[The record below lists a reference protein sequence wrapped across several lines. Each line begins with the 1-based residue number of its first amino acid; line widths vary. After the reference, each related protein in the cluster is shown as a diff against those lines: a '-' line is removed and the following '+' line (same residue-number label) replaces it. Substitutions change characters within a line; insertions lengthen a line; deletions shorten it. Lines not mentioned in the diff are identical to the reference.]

1 MNRIHAFL
9 ELVVQQGGSD
19 LHLVAGEPPRIR
31 IHGEIQGVRFR
42 NLTADDMDIM
52 LREIMNERQT
62 RQLETERAVDFAYEV
77 PDLGRFRANAYRHH
91 HGAAIVLRV
100 VPTTVRSI
108 DDLDLP
114 DAVRALLR
122 QPSGMTLVTGPTG
135 SGKSTTLAAMLD
147 FVNQTRKGH
156 IITIEDP
163 IEFRH
168 TYKKSVVTQREVGLH
183 APSFGE
189 CLRNAM
195 HADPDVILVGEMRD
209 LETMSLALTAA
220 ETGVQVMGS
229 LHTNGAVRT
238 IDRIIN
244 VFPSDRQDLVRA
256 TLAESLRLVV
266 SQQLVQNV
274 EGNGRIAVTEVLA
287 NNSAASSMIRVGK
300 TSQLQSV
307 IQSGSKYG
315 MRGMDAQLRLLVK
328 AGKITEDTA
337 YRHAIDK
344 TSFQKPA
351 SSSAAA

>member
-1 MNRIHAFL
+1 MKRIHAFL

-31 IHGEIQGVRFR
+31 IHGEIQAVRFR
-42 NLTADDMDIM
+42 DLTADDMDIM
-52 LREIMNERQT
+52 IHEIMSDRQS
-62 RQLETERAVDFAYEV
+62 RQLETEKAVDFAYEV
-77 PDLGRFRANAYRHH
+77 PELGRFRANAYQHQ
-91 HGAAIVLRV
+91 HGLAIVLRV
-100 VPTTVRSI
+100 VPTTVRSL

-114 DAVRALLR
+114 EAISALLR
-122 QPSGMTLVTGPTG
+122 QPSGMSLVTGPTG

-147 FVNQTRKGH
+147 FVNQTRSGH

-168 TYKKSVVTQREVGLH
+168 EYKKSVVTQREIGLH

-195 HADPDVILVGEMRD
+195 HEDPDLILVGEMRD

-229 LHTNGAVRT
+229 LHTNGAIRT

-244 VFPSDRQDLVRA
+244 VFPAERQDLIRA
-256 TLAESLRLVV
+256 ILAESLRLVV
-266 SQQLVQNV
+266 SQQLVQNI
-274 EGNGRIAVTEVLA
+274 EGNGRIAVTEILV
-287 NNSAASSMIRVGK
+287 NNSASSSMIRSGK

-307 IQSGSKYG
+307 IQSGGKFG
-315 MRGMDAQLRLLVK
+315 MRGMDAQLRALLQE
-328 AGKITEDTA
+328 GRITEETA

-344 TSFQKPA
+344 NAFQKPT
-351 SSSAAA
+351 SSAAA